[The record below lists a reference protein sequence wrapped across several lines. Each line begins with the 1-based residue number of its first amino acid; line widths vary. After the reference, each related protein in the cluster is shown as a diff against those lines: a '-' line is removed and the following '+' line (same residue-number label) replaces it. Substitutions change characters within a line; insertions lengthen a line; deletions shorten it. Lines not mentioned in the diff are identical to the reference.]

1 VTEAPPVPKDCDHT
15 GCNGLCWRGYPQSRF
30 PNWTPR
36 QVEKCKIN
44 NAIKNY
50 DKTKRCVIYRLD
62 VDKGGIF
69 HDAGKMDMVD
79 DDETLWELLKNDNVG
94 SFFFGGG

>member
-1 VTEAPPVPKDCDHT
+1 M
-15 GCNGLCWRGYPQSRF
+15 
-30 PNWTPR
+30 
-36 QVEKCKIN
+36 EKCKIN

-50 DKTKRCVIYRLD
+50 DKTKRCVIYKLD

-94 SFFFGGG
+94 SFFFWWWLKVIIPLYSKIRT